1 VMNGFGL
8 DEWLTSFIDTVGAD
22 GVPLVELAEDLPAVD
37 YLEGG
42 DEHSDDDEPADEDDH
57 AINPHLW
64 LNVGYARLYVE
75 RIADEL
81 SAIDPDGEAEYRA
94 NAAAYATELDALD
107 DWIREQAAAIPE
119 TDRRIV
125 SFHDAFPYFAHA
137 YGFEIVGVLV
147 EVPGKDPSPGE
158 VARLIT
164 AIRET
169 GVRLILAESQFSDS
183 LAQTVAAETN
193 ATVVRE
199 LYTDSL
205 GDAPADTF
213 IGAMRWN
220 VDQITQALK

>member
-1 VMNGFGL
+1 
-8 DEWLTSFIDTVGAD
+8 
-22 GVPLVELAEDLPAVD
+22 
-37 YLEGG
+37 
-42 DEHSDDDEPADEDDH
+42 
-57 AINPHLW
+57 
-64 LNVGYARLYVE
+64 VE

-107 DWIREQAAAIPE
+107 DWIREQVAAIPE